1 MTATFTAQGY
11 NGAVRRTVG
20 SPALL
25 LLLIPLAWWLWQA
38 QLPGHVPG
46 LPARAAFTAAQIARA
61 RGYRDPT
68 YPLAVLGLLLPP
80 LVAVGLAWRGG
91 DRLAVGRRP
100 APAAAGAAFA
110 VAVLTSVVDAP
121 LAYVAHVRAVN
132 RGLDL
137 QSDAAWAAHA
147 LLGVLAW
154 GVVVAVGYS
163 AARAVALRARP
174 AWLGVG
180 LAAWAVVAAFAL
192 LQPLAWDP
200 LFMST
205 HRLAEPRARAV
216 VSALERRTG
225 VHPASVTVSDASSRT
240 TTENAFVDG
249 LGPTGRMVIDDTA
262 LRGAGRGE
270 LGALVAHEL
279 AHLKRR
285 HVMKGVLWFGV
296 LGLPGLWLLWRV
308 LEPVARR
315 RRGYARGLLDPRAT
329 ALVLAGVLVL
339 STLALP
345 IQNAISRRYE
355 AEADWIALRT
365 TGDGP
370 GMVRLQRRLALSDLA
385 NPQPP
390 GWAVALLFDHPPVM
404 QRIAVARAY
413 PSSEASGSLPDANS
427 GRFLIPSRVRHLE

>member
-25 LLLIPLAWWLWQA
+25 LLLVPLAAWLWQA
-38 QLPGHVPG
+38 QLPGHVPR
-46 LPARAAFTAAQIARA
+46 LPARAAFSAAEIARA
-61 RGYRDPT
+61 RDYRDPT

-80 LVAVGLAWRGG
+80 LVAVALAWRGG

-100 APAAAGAAFA
+100 ALAAAGAAFA
-110 VAVLTSVVDAP
+110 LAVLTSAVDAP
-121 LAYVAHVRAVN
+121 LAYVAHVRAAN
-132 RGLDL
+132 RGIDL
-137 QSDAAWAAHA
+137 RSDAAWAAHA
-147 LLGVLAW
+147 AVGVAAW
-154 GVVVAVGYS
+154 GVVVALGYS

-180 LAAWAVVAAFAL
+180 LAAWAVVAAFAF
-192 LQPLAWDP
+192 LQPLLWDP

-205 HRLAEPRARAV
+205 HRLTEPRARAV
-216 VSALERRTG
+216 VRALERRTG
-225 VHPASVTVSDASSRT
+225 VRPASVTVSDASSRG

-249 LGPTGRMVIDDTA
+249 IGPTARMVIDDTA

-279 AHLKRR
+279 AHLKRH
-285 HVMKGVLWFGV
+285 HVLKGVLWFGV
-296 LGLPGLWLLWRV
+296 LALPALWLLWHV

-315 RRGYARGLLDPRAT
+315 RYAGGLLEPRAT
-329 ALVLAGVLVL
+329 ALVLAGMLVA

-345 IQNAISRRYE
+345 IQNAVSRRYE

-365 TGDGP
+365 TGDGA

-385 NPQPP
+385 NPEPP

-413 PSSEASGSLPDANS
+413 PSSGASGSLPDANS